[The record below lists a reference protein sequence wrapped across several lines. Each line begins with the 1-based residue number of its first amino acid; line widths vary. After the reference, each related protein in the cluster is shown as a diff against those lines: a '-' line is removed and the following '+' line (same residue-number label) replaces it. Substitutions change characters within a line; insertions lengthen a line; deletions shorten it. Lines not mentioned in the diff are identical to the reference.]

1 MASNQEDET
10 RPNNIPEPEQP
21 DDAALDDGEEFSDDD
36 LSKAY
41 TTLIISGKKRRVLR
55 EKAAETGMLPKDHRE
70 LILVIRGMV
79 ERVPVPTNNSILLG
93 RMDPKASPYAQR
105 PDVDLTPYGALERGV
120 SRIHAR
126 LDLDGDDLF
135 LTDLDSTNGT
145 FLADKRLEPEV
156 STPLQTGNEFLL
168 GRLALQVLFR

>member
-1 MASNQEDET
+1 MTSN
-10 RPNNIPEPEQP
+10 
-21 DDAALDDGEEFSDDD
+21 SDDEKAVNQSSENDNQSTDHEEHGNDDELD

-41 TTLIISGKKRRVLR
+41 TTLVISGKKRRVLR
-55 EKAAETGMLPKDHRE
+55 EKAAEAAMIPQDRRE

-79 ERVPVPTNNSILLG
+79 ERVVVPTNNIILLG
-93 RMDPKASPYAQR
+93 RLDPKASPYAQR

-120 SRIHAR
+120 SRIHAQ
-126 LDLDGDDLF
+126 LQLDGDNLSLMDLH
-135 LTDLDSTNGT
+135 STNGT
-145 FLADKRLEPEV
+145 FLADKRLEPEE